1 LAHAVLDRLFSMPG
15 WYILFQPKL
24 TEFCF
29 IRPKN
34 NKETHM
40 RVTRFLA
47 IVLMAV
53 VMAGCSSLSVQS
65 DFDPSVN
72 FAQLKTY
79 AWQPAPPPTGDPRID
94 GNTLLQERIQAAVDK
109 TLVAK
114 GYIKA
119 SNGKPDFLV
128 GYFVNLQS
136 KTSVSTV
143 NTYYGYGAGWG
154 YGGYGYGYGGV
165 PSTQV
170 YQYDQGTLILDISN
184 PVGKKLMWRGAAT
197 DVVDATQPADV
208 REYQLNQAVTKMLQ
222 NFPPKPKK

>member
-1 LAHAVLDRLFSMPG
+1 
-15 WYILFQPKL
+15 L
-24 TEFCF
+24 TDFDL
-29 IRPKN
+29 IRPEN
-34 NKETHM
+34 NKETYM

-47 IVLMAV
+47 IVLMTII
-53 VMAGCSSLSVQS
+53 MAGCSSLSVQT
-65 DFDPSVN
+65 DFDPTAN

-79 AWQPAPPPTGDPRID
+79 DWQPAPPPTGDPRID
-94 GNTLLQERIQAAVDK
+94 GNTLLQDRIHAAVDK
-109 TLVAK
+109 NLQAK

-128 GYFVNLQS
+128 GYYANVQS

-154 YGGYGYGYGGV
+154 YGGWGYVGA

-184 PVGKKLMWRGAAT
+184 PVGKKLLWRGAAS
-197 DVVDATQPADV
+197 DVVDPTQPADV
-208 REYQLNQAVTKMLQ
+208 REYQLNQAVTKLLQ